1 MGEEMR
7 GRVSLDLSAFE
18 RAALKGQQVAKNF
31 GVSVEKSLGVSQFK
45 GMVAGALSVAAVTSS
60 VNALLE
66 KADGIDALAKRFDIT
81 AEGIQS
87 IQYAANQTGA
97 SADAM
102 FTGIKKLSIAV
113 EEARMGNKGYI
124 ASLAA
129 LGVSLQD
136 AKSRSPEQLFFQI
149 GQRIN
154 GTTAESVNLT
164 DGIKVFGRTGDQVLG
179 AMRDG
184 FAGVASGAKK
194 AGVVIE
200 ENLVRQLAEAK
211 DQLSKFND
219 QVTVL
224 KAKALG
230 TIVGKNSSAMS
241 AALDL
246 GSTPGG
252 KAASI
257 ISLLTPGGF
266 LARYLGGLS
275 VDPGGQFSV
284 RKAKKG
290 NGSSQSSG
298 VLNIPEMRNISFSAP
313 NLTDNQRIGAF
324 SNQNP
329 FLNRQLAIEQE
340 MVKIQN
346 AIKKATEDTA
356 KAAQATARSLE
367 LQTF

>member
-1 MGEEMR
+1 MR

-66 KADGIDALAKRFDIT
+66 KADGIDALAKRFGVT
-81 AEGIQS
+81 AEAIQS
-87 IQYAANQTGA
+87 IQFAADQSGT
-97 SADAM
+97 SSESM
-102 FTGIKKLSIAV
+102 FMGLKKLTVAM
-113 EEARMGNKGYI
+113 EEARGGSKEYI
-124 ASLAA
+124 AALAG
-129 LGVSLQD
+129 LGVSVSD
-136 AKSRSPEQLFFQI
+136 IKSKNAEQLFYQI

-154 GTTAESVNLT
+154 GTSAESVKLT
-164 DGIKVFGRTGDQVLG
+164 DGIKVFGRAGDQVLG

-184 FAGVASGAKK
+184 FAGVAAGAKN

-200 ENLVRQLAEAK
+200 ENLVRQLADAK
-211 DQLSKFND
+211 DQLSKFNN

-230 TIVGKNSSAMS
+230 AIVGKNSSAIS
-241 AALDL
+241 AALNL
-246 GSTPGG
+246 GSTPGD

-290 NGSSQSSG
+290 KGSSQSSG
-298 VLNIPEMRNISFSAP
+298 VLDIPEMRNISFAAP